1 MTLTMDMGCV
11 AFQAYLAL
19 ALRDRPRWTTAELNE
34 TTVVFWDGEW
44 ARGATLRADGS
55 GRLDTKFDLNERT
68 CNRLHT
74 DLVAWLAA
82 PRYSV
87 RPDVERWL

>member
-1 MTLTMDMGCV
+1 MDMGCV
-11 AFQAYLAL
+11 AFQACLAM
-19 ALRDRPRWTTAELNE
+19 ALRNHPRCTTAELNE

-44 ARGATLRADGS
+44 ARGATLNADGS

-68 CNRLHT
+68 CNRLHA
-74 DLVAWLAA
+74 DLVEWLAA

-87 RPDVERWL
+87 RPDIERWL